1 MKWILNPAINLMSR
15 LSFAKKMLLIWSIV
29 FAALSCMVF
38 LVGKQ
43 RVDMVRQMESE
54 RAGALYLRET
64 LALMSAMQQHRG
76 LSGMALGG
84 NEQAKTK
91 VQAKRGEIDGHLGKL
106 GELVGSTG
114 ATGRLKDNLDVVK
127 SQWQDIVA
135 RSGSDDAPASFS
147 RHSALIG
154 KMVLQ
159 FREIADD
166 SGLSYDPY
174 SDSYTFQD
182 ALVSIVPHGVES
194 LARLRGRAAGL
205 LTRRTLTQ
213 DDRVDI
219 SSLLAM
225 SEREIQ
231 AMQEALQRIGRESP
245 HSVASVQVPVQA
257 LVESFGRTR
266 DAIVGH
272 LLSEKFDMAGGDFF
286 ALASVPVES
295 MQKASAVMTDELDAA
310 LAVHVRQNWITLGW
324 SALVASMALLL
335 TAWLAAGFYLST
347 RRAIHETLDGGT
359 RFAGGDLSARLALH
373 THDEFR
379 LIGECFNRMAESL
392 GKLILDVRRD
402 SQQVSQLSKA
412 VADAALQLAASSD
425 QQSQSAA
432 SMAASVEELS
442 VSVSSVSDSATD
454 LRGKADDCRSETA
467 AGVAAVG
474 RVSEEIGQV
483 GTVVRDIAQSSHAF
497 VESSR
502 AINIMTQQVKD
513 IADQTNLL
521 ALNAA
526 IEAAR
531 AGEQGRGFAVVADEV
546 RQLAEKSARAAMQI
560 DEVTRDLDERATN
573 MDSAV
578 RRGVS
583 AIDSTR
589 HELDQVVASL
599 GRASEMVAST
609 SDKMSCITDAAVE
622 QTMASQDVARG
633 VEHIA
638 HSAEVNNDA
647 IRLMSTDAGRLA
659 TLAGSLDAQ
668 ASRFV
673 V

>member
-1 MKWILNPAINLMSR
+1 MKWMLSPAINLMSR

-43 RVDMVRQMESE
+43 RIDMVRQMESE

-64 LALMSAMQQHRG
+64 LALMSAIQQHRG

-91 VQAKRGEIDGHLGKL
+91 VQVKRGEIDGHLSKL
-106 GELVGSTG
+106 RELVGSTG
-114 ATGRLKDNLDVVK
+114 ATGRLTDNLDAVK
-127 SQWQDIVA
+127 SQWQEIVA
-135 RSGSDDAPASFS
+135 RSGSDDVPASFG
-147 RHSALIG
+147 RHSVLIG
-154 KMVLQ
+154 KIVLQ

-174 SDSYTFQD
+174 SDSYTLQE

-213 DDRVDI
+213 DDRVEI

-231 AMQEALQRIGRESP
+231 AMQEALKRIGRESP
-245 HSVASVQVPVQA
+245 HNLSSVQAPVQE

-266 DAIVGH
+266 SAIVDH
-272 LLSEKFDMAGGDFF
+272 LLSEKFDMAGGEFF

-295 MQKASAVMTDELDAA
+295 MQKASAVMTDGLDAA

-359 RFAGGDLSARLALH
+359 RFAGGDLSARLALN

-412 VADAALQLAASSD
+412 VADAAQQLAASSE

-474 RVSEEIGQV
+474 RVSDEIGQV
-483 GTVVRDIAQSSHAF
+483 GAVVRDIAQSSHAF

-578 RRGVS
+578 RKGVS

-589 HELDQVVASL
+589 QELDQVVASL

-609 SDKMSCITDAAVE
+609 SNNMSCITDAAVE

-647 IRLMSTDAGRLA
+647 IRLMSADAGRLA

-668 ASRFV
+668 AARFV